1 VFFHLRAD
9 RRARRDHLEDRAM
22 SADMDTDLT
31 GEIEEARQLAHEAE
45 CHRRDIEQGVT
56 APEEVEP

>member
-1 VFFHLRAD
+1 MFLHLRTGC
-9 RRARRDHLEDRAM
+9 RTRRDHLEGHPM
-22 SADMDTDLT
+22 SADMETDLT

-56 APEEVEP
+56 ALGEVEP

>member
-1 VFFHLRAD
+1 
-9 RRARRDHLEDRAM
+9 M